1 MPRAQNLLIYGL
13 KAYRFS
19 KKRKC
24 FKPTSLY
31 LLEED
36 PGLLQWISD
45 SKSFATTRVALG
57 SIRDITDT
65 PNFSAVSG
73 LFKNP
78 PSGPRHLLCLDIGE
92 ELFFAVGFNK
102 EEEKRL
108 FWQGLQY
115 QLKSQKERMIK
126 RKSLH
131 TVAKDLF
138 VGYDLDGDQTLSRQ
152 EAWNLLTKL
161 HIPLDDS
168 SFNGWFKKFDTNGNG
183 SIEFNE
189 FVELMRERL
198 YKPELEK
205 LFKRLSPISEK
216 MDLKA
221 VSEVPMLQF
230 EEIKKFLL
238 KTQKESLTEKQIKE
252 MLNPFFND
260 KVESR
265 QYKLSYLT
273 FCNLIFSAENSIFDP
288 LKENVYQVIDYF
300 LNKFAVSK
308 LIYSIFF

>member
-1 MPRAQNLLIYGL
+1 MPRAQNLLIYGF
-13 KAYRFS
+13 KAHRFS
-19 KKRKC
+19 KKRKS
-24 FKPTSLY
+24 FKPTNLY

-36 PGLLQWISD
+36 LGILQWISD
-45 SKSFATTRVALG
+45 SKSFATTRVPLG

-78 PSGPRHLLCLDIGE
+78 PYPGPRHLLCLDLGE
-92 ELFFAVGFNK
+92 ELFFAVGFNREK
-102 EEEKRL
+102 EKRL

-115 QLKSQKERMIK
+115 QLKSQQERMIK
-126 RKSLH
+126 RKSLQ

-152 EAWNLLTKL
+152 ESWNLLTKL
-161 HIPLDDS
+161 HIPLDEA

-205 LFKRLSPISEK
+205 LFKRLSPISQK
-216 MDLKA
+216 MDMKT
-221 VSEVPMLQF
+221 VSEVPMMQF
-230 EEIKKFLL
+230 EEIKKFLV
-238 KTQKESLTEKQIKE
+238 KTQKENLTEKQIKE
-252 MLNPFFND
+252 ILNPFFND

-273 FCNLIFSAENSIFDP
+273 FCNLIFSAENSVFNP
-288 LKENVYQVIDYF
+288 LKETVYQVIDYF
-300 LNKFAVSK
+300 IFFSVSK
-308 LIYSIFF
+308 